1 MFTEPQRGLRRS
13 APQPGPRLLG
23 VPVPP
28 RALGFGAGWHTWSAA
43 PLGPTRSVG
52 GIEPGEHVELDDPVE
67 RPRSRSADAGRV
79 RLGLARA
86 AVQPPGSL
94 GSTLARTAA

>member
-1 MFTEPQRGLRRS
+1 MSTEPQRGLRRS

-52 GIEPGEHVELDDPVE
+52 LAAADETVA
-67 RPRSRSADAGRV
+67 RPQPAVADGGRV
-79 RLGLARA
+79 RFGLAPAPPAGPYQPSAVRA
-86 AVQPPGSL
+86 A
-94 GSTLARTAA
+94 A